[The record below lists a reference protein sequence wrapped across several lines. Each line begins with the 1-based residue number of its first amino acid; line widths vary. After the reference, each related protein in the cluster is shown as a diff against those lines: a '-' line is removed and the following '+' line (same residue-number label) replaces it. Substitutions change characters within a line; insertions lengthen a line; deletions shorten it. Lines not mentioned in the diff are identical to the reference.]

1 MTGIIS
7 QLGDV
12 IIINVAN
19 FVCVLSVV
27 AMYVIEQMYNEI
39 ILVISI
45 TMSIE
50 MINKRLLWCNACY
63 FQ

>member
-19 FVCVLSVV
+19 FVCVLSCSC
-27 AMYVIEQMYNEI
+27 MYVIEQMYNE
-39 ILVISI
+39 L
-45 TMSIE
+45 
-50 MINKRLLWCNACY
+50 
-63 FQ
+63 